1 MVHLTIFG
9 EVSYRVSVVLT
20 WKVHGIA
27 KIYSITWLLAS
38 LDAQLVGSVISLH
51 YLGCPDFNT
60 PGVSHELSGKI
71 GLKLC
76 QVVIISRGS

>member
-1 MVHLTIFG
+1 MHHRIFG
-9 EVSYRVSVVLT
+9 EVSYHVSVVLT
-20 WKVHGIA
+20 RMVHGLA
-27 KIYSITWLLAS
+27 KIYPITWLVAS
-38 LDAQLVGSVISLH
+38 LNAQLVGSVISLH